1 MRKEGTEKGE
11 KKEKKE
17 KGENNGDEESSR
29 RVRDLGWGR
38 GKSKK
43 AGTWVSSL
51 VDSYFWKETK

>member
-29 RVRDLGWGR
+29 RVRDLG
-38 GKSKK
+38 
-43 AGTWVSSL
+43 
-51 VDSYFWKETK
+51 